1 MPIVRPT
8 HYTDEEFHKLPTKIN
23 DPPIIFMGLRGRELT
38 VIGGEC
44 ARLVILWFFVSG
56 SALALIGVTIVL
68 VPTILF
74 TGLMFWISHSKMPKT
89 YTHHL
94 RFVIKTWNEPPQWTG
109 DAFESTWGASRE
121 DLGKTMKNKSK
132 NKGKGK

>member
-23 DPPIIFMGLRGRELT
+23 DPPIIFMGMRGRELA

-44 ARLVILWFFVSG
+44 TLLIVLWFFVSS
-56 SALALIGVTIVL
+56 SALALIGVTVVL
-68 VPTILF
+68 VPAIVF

-89 YTHHL
+89 YTHNL
-94 RFVIKTWNEPPQWTG
+94 KFVMKTWNEPLQWTG
-109 DAFESTWGASRE
+109 DAFESAWGAPRE
-121 DLGKTMKNKSK
+121 TIGKMMQNKS
-132 NKGKGK
+132 KGKGK